1 MTYRKC
7 LFDIFGSLLVSA
19 RFFSFQSSTCH
30 QNLELRD
37 EKLSLTGESHFEAFE
52 TATVVIGA
60 EGASD

>member
-1 MTYRKC
+1 M
-7 LFDIFGSLLVSA
+7 SA

-37 EKLSLTGESHFEAFE
+37 EELSLIGESHFEVFE